1 MHDDLVLKTE
11 NEFMTMLMVVAMS
24 VFGGITNFFKQGG
37 PPDIVKIIAALVTSA
52 FSGLLSYQ
60 ITIAMGFDI
69 HVQCI
74 VAGIA
79 GYGGGTMLDETYQK
93 IHDFIMKK
101 ADDNLTGHEED
112 KTPGHD

>member
-1 MHDDLVLKTE
+1 MNDNVLKSDSE
-11 NEFMTMLMVVAMS
+11 LSGIVMVVAMS
-24 VFGGITNFFKQGG
+24 IFGGITNFFKQGG
-37 PPDIVKIIAALVTSA
+37 PPEWVKILAALVTSA
-52 FSGLLSYQ
+52 FAGLLSYE

-101 ADDNLTGHEED
+101 ADDNLNSADKEKFTGN
-112 KTPGHD
+112 

>member
-1 MHDDLVLKTE
+1 MEDNILKTE
-11 NEFMTMLMVVAMS
+11 NELSTILMVVAMS
-24 VFGGITNFFKQGG
+24 VFGGVANFFKQGDEPNWG
-37 PPDIVKIIAALVTSA
+37 KIIAALVTSA

-101 ADDNLTGHEED
+101 ADDNLNGSDKD

>member
-1 MHDDLVLKTE
+1 MKDNVLRVESELETI
-11 NEFMTMLMVVAMS
+11 LMVVCMS
-24 VFGGITNFFKQGG
+24 IFGGVANFFKNDG
-37 PPDIVKIIAALVTSA
+37 PPKLAKVIAALVTSA

-101 ADDNLTGHEED
+101 ADDNLNSKDNETNG
-112 KTPGHD
+112 G

>member
-1 MHDDLVLKTE
+1 MKDNVLKADGE
-11 NEFMTMLMVVAMS
+11 LETMLMVVCMS
-24 VFGGITNFFKQGG
+24 VFGGVTNFFKNDG
-37 PPDIVKIIAALVTSA
+37 PPKLAKVIAALVTSA
-52 FSGLLSYQ
+52 FAGLLSYQ

-101 ADDNLTGHEED
+101 ADDNLNSEKD
-112 KTPGHD
+112 IPPRNN